1 MTRWWTEEEA
11 SRAALARVDDSDV
24 VQGVGTAV
32 LGYHGLAYEQLRPL
46 TVRTLVDIEQVQKA
60 LGEVDLEPVAKALA
74 EATRPVMGEAADR
87 YGQVLAEDMHA
98 RSITNTS
105 QLISNLASSGLPWPM
120 AIQRA
125 ADLHG
130 VPFDR
135 LGSALQT
142 FRAPVLNPMAQMDMA
157 DRVLMEYAS
166 HRGKRENTVRDIS
179 KAKARSQDFEEE
191 EHPRAGDGTFTHK
204 ARQQASAGEVDAAK
218 ERIALLKLRQG
229 RQNRNKA
236 RRLKVQSTDRAGAS
250 LHEIDDEEPAGGGGR
265 RQQAMSPRQEA
276 ISEAQ
281 SALDVVRS
289 KMVDRQAK
297 RLALAAAQR
306 KQAALT
312 QLQSALNPKP
322 PKPAP
327 TGAVDP
333 WDIAQPLANEPR
345 DENGKF
351 SGVVMPTFHKRY
363 VLVPEHVAVDIVKQK
378 GVNIGA
384 LIHRTDDPQ
393 MVAMRHPEMTMALT
407 QLGINAARAPR
418 DQGPASQVMLVFD
431 GDIAFADG
439 SDNSADFGELATG
452 GTYYRYTPIGLM
464 DSIQTPEGFD
474 ILPGMF
480 SYKPHPAAPKNVDFS
495 RAIHLKLSNDKDI
508 AGRSNELEPDRT
520 EEEEDVP
527 SLPQDRFGTWDPP
540 STRTSTSKAADGD
553 FEEEEHP
560 RGPKGRFRD
569 KAVTPE
575 LAQPKSLLER
585 QAARKQRKS
594 RQKHRQVRNV
604 SRHSARMHEIEDEPT
619 KTSAR
624 QQAITERQQQI
635 TTTREGL
642 ANQQAIRLMQSRAM
656 KQNAHNIEERRRL
669 AAEGKGPNLGLA
681 GGQAANLPPDVLATL
696 VDMGRDGGTYEDSR
710 DQIIAEQDALDALT
724 SFSDTVDELVQ
735 ETRSTYAPIP
745 VRSEGVVVVYED
757 SIEANEAGRLAIK
770 VIAYNSGKYPI
781 MRALDYDDRRLYPA
795 VIPVDGGWT
804 VEIRAFI
811 PDSDLF
817 VVSDDDQQR
826 WAARGAPV
834 RVVAGDPVT
843 LSELMAE
850 SGQYSPEE
858 IEQIPDRYVAIHR
871 LDFGD
876 DV

>member
-1 MTRWWTEEEA
+1 VSRWWTEEVA

-46 TVRTLVDIEQVQKA
+46 AARTLVDIDQVQKA

-74 EATRPVMGEAADR
+74 EATRSVMGESADR
-87 YGQVLAEDMHA
+87 YGQVLAEDMHE

-105 QLISNLASSGLPWPM
+105 QLITNLASSGLPWPQ

-130 VPFDR
+130 VPIDR
-135 LGSALQT
+135 LGTALQAMK
-142 FRAPVLNPMAQMDMA
+142 APVLNPMAQIDMA

-179 KAKARSQDFEEE
+179 KAKARAQEFEEE
-191 EHPRAGDGTFTHK
+191 EHPRAADGKFTHK
-204 ARQQASAGEVDAAK
+204 AREQASLVDVDAAK
-218 ERIALLKLRQG
+218 SRIAQLKLRQD
-229 RQNRNKA
+229 RQARARA
-236 RRLKVQSTDRAGAS
+236 RRAKAKPASERASAS
-250 LHEIDDEEPAGGGGR
+250 LHEIDDEPD
-265 RQQAMSPRQEA
+265 SPRRSPGPQMSARQESIA
-276 ISEAQ
+276 ETQ
-281 SALDVVRS
+281 SALDVMRS
-289 KMVDRQAK
+289 RIVQRQGRK
-297 RLALAAAQR
+297 FALAAAER
-306 KQAALT
+306 KRAALA
-312 QLQSALNPKP
+312 QLQNALDATPKP
-322 PKPAP
+322 PP
-327 TGAVDP
+327 TGAFDP

-345 DENGKF
+345 NEAGKF
-351 SGVVMPTFHKRY
+351 AGVVMPTFHKRY

-407 QLGINAARAPR
+407 QLGINTARVR
-418 DQGPASQVMLVFD
+418 DQGPATQVMLVFD

-452 GTYYRYTPIGLM
+452 GTYSRYIPIGLQ
-464 DSIQTPEGFD
+464 DSMQTPEGFD

-480 SYKPHPAAPKNVDFS
+480 SYKPHPAAAKNVDFS

-508 AGRSNELEPDRT
+508 AGRSSELEPDRT
-520 EEEEDVP
+520 VDVEQAEP
-527 SLPQDRFGTWDPP
+527 LPFDRFGNREMPAPKTQIYRGGK
-540 STRTSTSKAADGD
+540 SAD
-553 FEEEEHP
+553 FKEEEHP
-560 RGPKGRFRD
+560 RGAKGRFRD
-569 KAVTPE
+569 KAVTPQ
-575 LAQPKSLLER
+575 LAQPMSLLER
-585 QAARKQRKS
+585 QAKRKQRKALLE
-594 RQKHRQVRNV
+594 RRRTAKAPGA
-604 SRHSARMHEIEDEPT
+604 SARLHEVEDEPT

-624 QQAITERQQQI
+624 QQAITAR
-635 TTTREGL
+635 
-642 ANQQAIRLMQSRAM
+642 QQAITSTREEIALRQARSMMQSRAL

-669 AAEGKGPNLGLA
+669 AAAGNGPKLGLA

-696 VDMGRDGGTYEDSR
+696 IDVGRDGGLYEDSR
-710 DQIIAEQDALDALT
+710 DQINAETYALDALG

-735 ETRSTYAPIP
+735 ETKTTYAPVP
-745 VRSEGVVVVYED
+745 VRAEGVVKVYGD
-757 SIEANEAGRLAIK
+757 SMEANEAGRLAIK
-770 VIAYNSGKYPI
+770 VMAYNSGKYPI

-826 WAARGAPV
+826 WATRGAPV
-834 RVVAGDPVT
+834 RVVTGDPVT

-850 SGQYSPEE
+850 SGQYSAEE
-858 IEQIPDRYVAIHR
+858 IEQIPDRYVAIHH